1 MPRSFLF
8 VLTLLTISLGLNV
21 DLAWK
26 IKKITSPLPPNK
38 VGVKVSHFAATDING
53 HPTDVSFNMGKPT
66 LIYFIDP
73 ECKWCKANTSS
84 FSTLAQALDGKMRV
98 IILSSRREKLNEF
111 LNNNRPAADVL
122 VVNSSRLKDDL
133 GLIATPQTFVVDTN
147 GRVEHHW
154 AGAYSGETRTQIE
167 KALNLQLPETKAPS

>member
-8 VLTLLTISLGLNV
+8 VLTLLTISLGVNV

-26 IKKITSPLPPNK
+26 IKKITSPITPNK
-38 VGVKVSHFAATDING
+38 VGVKVSRFAATDIDG
-53 HPTDVSFNMGKPT
+53 HPTEVSFDTGKPT

-73 ECKWCKANTSS
+73 ECKWCKANSPS
-84 FSTLAQALDGKMRV
+84 FATLAQALDGKMRV
-98 IILSSRREKLNEF
+98 MILSSRREKLGEF
-111 LNNNRPAADVL
+111 LGSNRPAGDVL

-133 GLIATPQTFVVDTN
+133 GLIATPQTFIVDTN

-154 AGAYSGETRTQIE
+154 PGAYAGETRTQIE